1 VTLAALFMG
10 ILGMAGGHP
19 LAVLEPLA
27 SAHLWLETIS
37 TPIPSPSPSATP
49 ATFGSNVFGFSFLL
63 SPLIWGPAAMAAVI
77 GLMPNPRA
85 RYDRWF
91 LGIALATSLSVLFLT
106 LIGYQQFQAFTTGL
120 QFEEKLPWL
129 PALGISYHLGVDG
142 IGASM
147 LLLSSLVGVCAVV
160 ASWEV
165 HDRPR
170 SYFALLLLME
180 AGINGAVVARDF
192 FLLFLFWSAV
202 TVPLALLV
210 AGWGGSARSSG
221 AVWRLL
227 GYWGV
232 GSAALLVAGLL
243 LYQASGGSDFDLD
256 TLTRATPSTRL
267 ELVIAALLVVA
278 AASRLPLVPLHG
290 WAREV
295 LSEAPTGV
303 AVLTTG
309 VAARLGGYVLIR
321 LMAAGEH
328 NASKTLA
335 PYLSG
340 LAALTVFY
348 AALAAFRSTDLR
360 RAGAYLAIVPGAITT
375 LGVAGLSPL
384 SLEGAVLSLF
394 AGGLA
399 SALILG
405 ATATLSERAQT
416 RSLALAAGL
425 AGRVPKLAWLL
436 LAGAVAVL
444 CIPFVATF
452 PAALMVF
459 LGSFRNQPVGTLLV
473 ALGLVLTAAAV
484 GWLLHRVLFG
494 SANPDAP
501 TPSDASLSQS
511 WYLGILLGALLWV
524 GLVPGGPK
532 LFGVPLFD
540 PGLVTVINSST
551 PDLSSPYAVPS
562 PAGPSPSPSP
572 SPASSPPGASPE
584 PSP

>member
-1 VTLAALFMG
+1 MTLLALFSANLAAL
-10 ILGMAGGHP
+10 GG
-19 LAVLEPLA
+19 LAPAALQPLA
-27 SAHLWLETIS
+27 SAHLWLETINP
-37 TPIPSPSPSATP
+37 PIPSPSPSATP

-63 SPLIWGPAAMAAVI
+63 SPLIWGPALMAAVV
-77 GLMPNPRA
+77 GLMPNPRG

-120 QFEEKLPWL
+120 QFEERIPWL
-129 PALGISYHLGVDG
+129 PALGVSYHLGVDG
-142 IGASM
+142 IGVSM
-147 LLLSSLVGVCAVV
+147 LLLSALVGVCAVV

-180 AGINGAVVARDF
+180 GAINGAVVARDF
-192 FLLFLFWSAV
+192 FLLLLFWSAV
-202 TVPLALLV
+202 AVPLALLV
-210 AGWGGSARSSG
+210 AGWGGSARSPG

-227 GYWGV
+227 GYWGL
-232 GSAALLVAGLL
+232 GSAALLTAGLL
-243 LYQASGGSDFDLD
+243 LYQAAGGSDFDLD
-256 TLTRATPSTRL
+256 TLTKATPSARV

-295 LSEAPTGV
+295 LAEAPTGV
-303 AVLTTG
+303 AILTTG

-360 RAGAYLAIVPGAITT
+360 RVGAYLALVPGAITT

-384 SLEGAVLSLF
+384 SLEGSVLSLF

-416 RSLALAAGL
+416 RSLSLAAGL

-444 CIPFVATF
+444 CIPFLATF
-452 PAALMVF
+452 PAALMIF
-459 LGSFRNQPVGTLLV
+459 LGSFRNQPVGTFVV

-484 GWLLHRVLFG
+484 GWVLHRVLFG
-494 SANPDAP
+494 TPSPDAP

-511 WYLGILLGALLWV
+511 WYLGILVGALLWV
-524 GLVPGGPK
+524 GLVPSGPK

-540 PGLVTVINSST
+540 PGLVTVVNSST

-562 PAGPSPSPSP
+562 PSSSSPSP
-572 SPASSPPGASPE
+572 SPASSPPSGIPE

>member
-1 VTLAALFMG
+1 VTLLALFSANLAALG
-10 ILGMAGGHP
+10 GLALAALQPLG
-19 LAVLEPLA
+19 
-27 SAHLWLETIS
+27 SAHVWLETIN
-37 TPIPSPSPSATP
+37 PPVPSPSPSATP

-63 SPLIWGPAAMAAVI
+63 SPLIWGPALMAAVV
-77 GLMPNPRA
+77 GLMPNPRG

-120 QFEEKLPWL
+120 QFEERIPWL

-142 IGASM
+142 MGVSM
-147 LLLSSLVGVCAVV
+147 LLLSALVGVCAVV

-180 AGINGAVVARDF
+180 GAINGAVVARDL
-192 FLLFLFWSAV
+192 FLLLLFWSAV
-202 TVPLALLV
+202 AVPLALLV
-210 AGWGGSARSSG
+210 AGWGGSARSPG

-227 GYWGV
+227 GYWGL
-232 GSAALLVAGLL
+232 GSAALLIAGLL
-243 LYQASGGSDFDLD
+243 LYQAAGGSDFDLD
-256 TLTRATPSTRL
+256 TLTKATPSARV

-295 LSEAPTGV
+295 LAEAPTGV
-303 AVLTTG
+303 AILTTG

-360 RAGAYLAIVPGAITT
+360 RVGAYLALVPGAITT

-384 SLEGAVLSLF
+384 SLEGSVLSLF

-416 RSLALAAGL
+416 RSLSLAAGL

-444 CIPFVATF
+444 CIPFLATF

-459 LGSFRNQPVGTLLV
+459 LGSFRNQPVGTLAV
-473 ALGLVLTAAAV
+473 ALGLVLTAAAI
-484 GWLLHRVLFG
+484 GWVLHRVLFG
-494 SANPDAP
+494 TPSPDAP

-524 GLVPGGPK
+524 GLVPSGPK

-540 PGLVTVINSST
+540 PGLVTVVNSST

-562 PAGPSPSPSP
+562 PPSSSPSP
-572 SPASSPPGASPE
+572 SPASSPPGGIPE